1 MRWTSVVLAVLASAR
16 LTRFVVRDD
25 LAKWW
30 IKDPI
35 DRAMDEYAA
44 GELLEADQQGRE
56 PVEPWWWKYRSGL
69 DCPWCVGFWVSLGVA
84 GVAGMRYPPIRLGL
98 AGMAINY
105 LTVHAG
111 ERLGDYDDE
120 EGHDELSERD
130 EPDEEA

>member
-1 MRWTSVVLAVLASAR
+1 MVLAVLTSAR

-35 DRAMDEYAA
+35 DRAMDRYAA
-44 GELLEADQQGRE
+44 DEIYRAAQDDRD

-84 GVAGMRYPPIRLGL
+84 GVAGMRFLPVRLGM
-98 AGMAINY
+98 AGMALNY
-105 LTVHAG
+105 LTAHVG
-111 ERLGDYDDE
+111 ERLGDYDDG
-120 EGHDELSERD
+120 EGHDELGHRD
-130 EPDEEA
+130 ESDEEA